1 MDAVQG
7 ESDTTD
13 NCSLAV
19 EVEVSEPTAPD
30 LEVGMPTV
38 DDANPETGGSF
49 TLSATVT
56 NAGDGAAAATTLR
69 YYRSAD
75 ATITTSDAQA
85 GTDAVDGLAAS
96 GMSPELIALTAPAT
110 LGTYYYGACV
120 DAVSKESNTENNCS
134 AATQLT
140 VPDPPPRM
148 GYDLARRRRR
158 CSVAHRRRILKAG
171 LGVRRSGITTP
182 SELSTVNS
190 SGRCA
195 MGRDATGD
203 KAHATSA
210 CVEQIE
216 PEQTPGRCSTFR

>member
-1 MDAVQG
+1 MGTDEVGALSAGASRTGSLTLNAPPPPGTYYYGACADAVA
-7 ESDTTD
+7 EETNTAN
-13 NCSLAV
+13 NCS
-19 EVEVSEPTAPD
+19 
-30 LEVGMPTV
+30 
-38 DDANPETGGSF
+38 
-49 TLSATVT
+49 
-56 NAGDGAAAATTLR
+56 AAATPRR

-110 LGTYYYGACV
+110 SGTYYYGACV

-140 VPDPPPRM
+140 VPEPPPRM

-171 LGVRRSGITTP
+171 LGVRRSGIPTP

-190 SGRCA
+190 SDRCA